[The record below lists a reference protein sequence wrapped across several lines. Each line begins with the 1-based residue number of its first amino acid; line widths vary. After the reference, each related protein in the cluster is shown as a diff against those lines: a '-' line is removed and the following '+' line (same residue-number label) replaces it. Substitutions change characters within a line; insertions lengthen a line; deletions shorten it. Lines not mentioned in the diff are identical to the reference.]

1 MSRTSIAG
9 HFLFPLISLI
19 PLALAT
25 GCETSAGTG
34 SLAGAGVGALVGQVA
49 GGTAT
54 STLVGAGIGTG
65 VGYLIGNEV
74 DKSDAQKRAA
84 ATAAEMQPF
93 AGSTWQLLSVNPPAP
108 RPVKSLVAKFKP
120 DGVVTTTRT
129 YEDGGYESADESYR
143 VVGSTLI
150 VNRPGYLINANY
162 RIDGDRLYLDASNR
176 SAVLKRV

>member
-1 MSRTSIAG
+1 VSRP
-9 HFLFPLISLI
+9 FLVPLTA
-19 PLALAT
+19 LALALALAVT
-25 GCETSAGTG
+25 GCSTSAGTG

-74 DKSDAQKRAA
+74 DKADAKQRAQV
-84 ATAAEMQPF
+84 TAAEMQPF
-93 AGSTWQLLSVNPPAP
+93 AGTTWQLLSLNRPAP
-108 RPVKSLVAKFKP
+108 RPVKSLVAKFGP
-120 DGVVTTTRT
+120 DGKVATTRT
-129 YEDGGYESADESYR
+129 YEDGGYETADESYR

-150 VNRPGYLINANY
+150 VNRPGYLINAHY
-162 RIDGDRLYLDASNR
+162 RIDGDRLYLEAGDR